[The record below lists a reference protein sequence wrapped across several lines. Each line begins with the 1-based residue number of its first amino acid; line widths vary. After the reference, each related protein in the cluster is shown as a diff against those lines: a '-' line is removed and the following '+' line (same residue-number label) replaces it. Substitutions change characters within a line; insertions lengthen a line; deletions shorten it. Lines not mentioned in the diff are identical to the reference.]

1 MKCYGKVPFYH
12 ASAPFLKLHLPLLPK
27 VCKQLVLSGPNL
39 YFSWPFFSSFLG
51 HHRRWLCHSFDLK
64 VTEKV
69 LWQSC
74 LGKQVH
80 TV

>member
-39 YFSWPFFSSFLG
+39 YFSHVAILFSISWSPEKMALSFL
-51 HHRRWLCHSFDLK
+51 
-64 VTEKV
+64 
-69 LWQSC
+69 
-74 LGKQVH
+74 
-80 TV
+80 